1 MSERKPIQQGWNSWI
16 DEQVAKAQ
24 REGAFDNL
32 PGTGKPLKDLDRP
45 YEEDWWLREFL
56 EREQLSVTPEPIDL
70 RARISQLR
78 DEAATLTDERE
89 VRRRFV
95 AMNVLISR
103 LNSIPQPDAMAPV
116 APADVEEELRTFRRR
131 RAAARQD

>member
-1 MSERKPIQQGWNSWI
+1 MSERKPFQQTWNSWI

-32 PGTGKPLKDLDRP
+32 PGTGKPLKNLDRP

-70 RARISQLR
+70 RARITQLR
-78 DEAATLTDERE
+78 EEALKVTDERE
-89 VRRRFV
+89 ARRRFV
-95 AMNVLISR
+95 AMNALIAR
-103 LNSIPQPDAMAPV
+103 LNGIPQPDAMAPV
-116 APADVEEELRTFRRR
+116 APVDVDEEIRAWRRR
-131 RAAARQD
+131 RGAQRNG